1 MAKDWAKA
9 FYNSP
14 AWRAARQ
21 SYISYRLS
29 IDGGLCEK
37 CHERLGYIVHHKIN
51 LTPLNINDPSISLSR
66 DNLCY
71 ECKPCHDREEGHY
84 IGPGGQIVSSCVFDS
99 SGNPLSTRECDAE
112 ILEASPHLRPLTR

>member
-29 IDGGLCEK
+29 VDGGLCES
-37 CHERLGYIVHHKIN
+37 CHERLGYIVHHVIN
-51 LTPLNINDPSISLSR
+51 LTPENIHDPSIALDRS
-66 DNLCY
+66 NLRY
-71 ECKPCHDREEGHY
+71 ECKQCHDREEGHY
-84 IGPGGQIVSSCVFDS
+84 IGPGGRIVSSCVFDS
-99 SGNPLSTRECDAE
+99 FGNPLSTRDCDSE
-112 ILEASPHLRPLTR
+112 ILGDSPYCRPQTR